1 MFYPVAAIL
10 VVLWYL
16 GLATSHTLWGFIQI
30 LLMIAVIAVM
40 FKVNSR
46 RSAVKADGTIPAGQP
61 VFPGEHLLLESTAF
75 LISFTCASLIA
86 GCAASFPPP
95 VELNN
100 ARQAYA
106 RASVSPAA
114 QLAPENLYKAREA
127 LVRAEKSFRDN
138 PKSDRTR
145 DLATLAHREAKMAI
159 ELAMPAPD
167 SVIIG
172 KAEKDLQ
179 MTKSEILLRPAQVQ
193 VVQ

>member
-1 MFYPVAAIL
+1 MFYPVAVIL

-30 LLMIAVIAVM
+30 LLMIAVLAVL
-40 FKVNSR
+40 FKINSR
-46 RSAVKADGTIPAGQP
+46 RSAVKAGGTIPAGQP
-61 VFPGEHLLLESTAF
+61 VFPREHIPLNITTF
-75 LISFTCASLIA
+75 LISFACASLIT
-86 GCAASFPPP
+86 GCATSFPPP

-127 LVRAEKSFRDN
+127 LVLAEKSFRDN
-138 PKSDRTR
+138 PQSEKTR
-145 DLATLAHREAKMAI
+145 DLATLAHREAKVAI
-159 ELAMPAPD
+159 ELTTPAPD

-179 MTKSEILLRPAQVQ
+179 MTKSEILSRPAKVQ
-193 VVQ
+193 VAQ